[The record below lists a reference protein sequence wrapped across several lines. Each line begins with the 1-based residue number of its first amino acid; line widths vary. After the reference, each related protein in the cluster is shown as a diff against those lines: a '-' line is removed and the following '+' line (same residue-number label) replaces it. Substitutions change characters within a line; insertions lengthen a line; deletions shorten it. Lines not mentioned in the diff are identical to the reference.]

1 MQYLIIIT
9 KQQEEFTGFWR
20 HNENESQSIYKSD
33 HHKILL
39 LKKVHT
45 KSIVNYDTVITEKLR
60 NEEISEFGVI
70 FHKINSDS
78 DADKLKQ
85 NIETS
90 INNKLA
96 FCKWYSSNKTDFW
109 NANDF
114 NADLPYNNLK
124 KAWKDNNG
132 DKEETFKAVWD
143 YFLGDP
149 EEEILTNEI
158 FNAIYEQ
165 KDAEVIENA
174 VNKRDKHIKAKAK
187 NK

>member
-9 KQQEEFTGFWR
+9 KQQEEFTGFWK
-20 HNENESQSIYKSD
+20 HNENESQAIYRSD
-33 HHKILL
+33 HHNILL
-39 LKKVHT
+39 LKKAHLI
-45 KSIVNYDTVITEKLR
+45 SIENYSTVIIEKLR
-60 NEEISEFGVI
+60 DKNITELGVI

-85 NIETS
+85 NIEILFNS
-90 INNKLA
+90 QIA

-109 NANDF
+109 NANDV

-149 EEEILTNEI
+149 EEERLTNEI

-174 VNKRDKHIKAKAK
+174 VNKRDKYIKAKAK
-187 NK
+187 N